1 MVVSPHTLSHR
12 HTVQRSRV
20 DSHFRLLCVMIHE
33 VILEYGL
40 GLLGRTN
47 VASEQGNGG
56 LLGWIFWEGGEGEA

>member
-1 MVVSPHTLSHR
+1 
-12 HTVQRSRV
+12 
-20 DSHFRLLCVMIHE
+20 MIHE